1 MSFYNI
7 LKEDI
12 NKILKENILKKNYK
26 KEIYNMFQ
34 VNEPPKDKF
43 GDVSTNA
50 AFSLSK
56 FLKTDPKNFADI
68 LIKELKKL
76 SYIEDAKVEGPG
88 FVNLSL
94 KKNFWLNELKKVLL
108 KNDKYGES
116 NIGKSKKVIIE
127 FVSANPTGPL
137 HIGHCRGA
145 VYGDV
150 LSNIMRKLGYKVY
163 KEYYINDT
171 GSQIDKL
178 INSVIYR
185 YEELFNEN
193 KNKKKID
200 DNLYPGEYLID
211 LAKDIKK
218 KYGSNLLESNKK
230 NNISIKNFSL
240 KWIID
245 FIKEDLNLL
254 GVKFDLFYSENDLV
268 KKNKIS
274 ICINTLKKNKLIYQG
289 IPEKPKGR
297 DLDEWEPRE
306 QFLFKSTKFGDD
318 VDRALQKSN
327 GDYTY
332 FAKDIAY
339 HLDKYKR
346 GYNFMINVWGADHG
360 GYIKRLSSAVKVI
373 TKNKANL
380 IVKICQLVKIID
392 NKEILKMSKREGK
405 YISLRRVLK
414 NVGKDVTRFIMLLRK
429 NNEDIDFDLQKTT
442 EESRDN
448 PVFYVQY
455 AHARCCSVLRET
467 KNYFNPKEISLT
479 EIKKSN
485 LKNLSDRNE
494 ILLIKEIVKWPKIL
508 EDSVYYH
515 EPHRITFFLQ
525 SLASKFHSFWNYG
538 KKDSSKRFINIG
550 NKDLTLAR
558 LSLIYSVK
566 IVLNNGLNLLGVK
579 PLEVMR

>member
-7 LKEDI
+7 LKDDI
-12 NKILKENILKKNYK
+12 NKILKDNILKKKYK
-26 KEIYNMFQ
+26 KEMFKMFQ
-34 VNEPPKDKF
+34 VSEPPKDKF
-43 GDVSTNA
+43 GDISTNA

-56 FLKTDPKNFADI
+56 FLKTNPKNFANI
-68 LIKELKKL
+68 LIKELKKIH
-76 SYIEDAKVEGPG
+76 YIDNFKIEGSG
-88 FVNLSL
+88 FLNLSL
-94 KKNFWLNELKKVLL
+94 KKEFWINELKKVLL

-150 LSNIMRKLGYKVY
+150 LSNIMKKLGYKVY

-178 INSVIYR
+178 TSSVNYR
-185 YEELFNEN
+185 YKELFN
-193 KNKKKID
+193 KSKTKID

-211 LAKDIKK
+211 LAKDLKK
-218 KYGSNLLESNKK
+218 KYGSKLLVGNKK
-230 NNISIKNFSL
+230 NNNIIKNFSL
-240 KWIID
+240 KWIVD

-274 ICINTLKKNKLIYQG
+274 LCINTLRKDKLIYKG
-289 IPEKPKGR
+289 IPEKPKGG
-297 DLDEWEPRE
+297 DLEEWEPRE

-346 GYNFMINVWGADHG
+346 GFNFMINVWGADHA
-360 GYIKRLSSAVKVI
+360 GYIRRLTSAVKAI
-373 TKNKANL
+373 TKHKANL
-380 IVKICQLVKIID
+380 TVKICQLVKIID
-392 NKEILKMSKREGK
+392 NKETLKMSKREGK
-405 YISLRRVLK
+405 FISLSRVLK

-429 NNEDIDFDLQKTT
+429 NNEDIDFDLQKIT
-442 EESRDN
+442 EESKDN

-479 EIKKSN
+479 EIKKN
-485 LKNLSDRNE
+485 DLKKLNDPNE
-494 ILLIKEIVKWPKIL
+494 ISLIKEIVKWPKIL
-508 EDSVYYH
+508 EDAVCYH
-515 EPHRITFFLQ
+515 EPHRISFFLQ

-538 KKDSSKRFINIG
+538 KKDSSKRFITIE
-550 NKDLTLAR
+550 NKELTISR

-579 PLEVMR
+579 SLQEMR

>member
-12 NKILKENILKKNYK
+12 NKVLKYNILKKKYK

-34 VNEPPKDKF
+34 VSEPPKDKF

-56 FLKTDPKNFADI
+56 FLKTNPESFADI
-68 LIKELKKL
+68 LIKELRKL
-76 SYIEDAKVEGPG
+76 IYVEKAKVEGLG
-88 FVNLSL
+88 FINLSL
-94 KKNFWLNELKKVLL
+94 KKDFWLNELKKVLL

-150 LSNIMRKLGYKVY
+150 LSNIMNKLGYKVY

-178 INSVIYR
+178 TNSVIYR
-185 YEELFNEN
+185 YKELFN
-193 KNKKKID
+193 KNKKKMD

-211 LAKDIKK
+211 LAKDLKK
-218 KYGSNLLESNKK
+218 ENGSKLLESNQK
-230 NNISIKNFSL
+230 NNINIKNFSL

-245 FIKEDLNLL
+245 LIKKDLNLL
-254 GVKFDLFYSENDLV
+254 GVKFDLFFSESDLV

-297 DLDEWEPRE
+297 DLDEWEPRK
-306 QFLFKSTKFGDD
+306 QSLFKSSKFGDD

-346 GYNFMINVWGADHG
+346 GFNFMINVWGADHG
-360 GYIKRLSSAVKVI
+360 GYIKRLSSAVKAI
-373 TKNKANL
+373 TKNKANV

-392 NKEILKMSKREGK
+392 NKEILKMSKREGRFV
-405 YISLRRVLK
+405 SLRRVIN

-429 NNEDIDFDLQKTT
+429 NNEDIDFDLQKIT
-442 EESRDN
+442 EESKDN

-467 KNYFNPKEISLT
+467 KNYFDSKEITLS
-479 EIKKSN
+479 EIKKNN
-485 LKNLSDRNE
+485 LKNLNDKNE

-508 EDSVYYH
+508 EDAVRYY
-515 EPHRITFFLQ
+515 EPHRISFFLQ
-525 SLASKFHSFWNYG
+525 SLASRFHSFWNYG
-538 KKDSSKRFINIG
+538 KKDSSKRFINVD

-566 IVLNNGLNLLGVK
+566 IVLNNGLSLLGVK
-579 PLEVMR
+579 SLEEMR

>member
-12 NKILKENILKKNYK
+12 NKVLKYNILKKKYK

-34 VNEPPKDKF
+34 VSEPPKGKF

-56 FLKTDPKNFADI
+56 FLKTNPESFADI
-68 LIKELKKL
+68 LIKELRKL
-76 SYIEDAKVEGPG
+76 IYVEKAKVEGPG
-88 FVNLSL
+88 FINLSL
-94 KKNFWLNELKKVLL
+94 KKDFWLNELKKVLL

-150 LSNIMRKLGYKVY
+150 LSNIMNKLGYKVY

-178 INSVIYR
+178 TNSVIYR
-185 YEELFNEN
+185 YKELFN
-193 KNKKKID
+193 KNKKKMD

-211 LAKDIKK
+211 LAKDLKK
-218 KYGSNLLESNKK
+218 ENGSKLLESNQK
-230 NNISIKNFSL
+230 NNINIKNFSL

-245 FIKEDLNLL
+245 LIKKDLNLL
-254 GVKFDLFYSENDLV
+254 GVKFDLFFSESDLV

-297 DLDEWEPRE
+297 DLDEWEPRK
-306 QFLFKSTKFGDD
+306 QSLFKSSKFGDD

-346 GYNFMINVWGADHG
+346 GFNFMINVWGADHG
-360 GYIKRLSSAVKVI
+360 GYIKRLSSAVKAI
-373 TKNKANL
+373 TKNKANV

-392 NKEILKMSKREGK
+392 NKEILKMSKREGRFV
-405 YISLRRVLK
+405 SLRRVIN

-429 NNEDIDFDLQKTT
+429 NNEDIDFDLQKIT
-442 EESRDN
+442 EESKDN

-467 KNYFNPKEISLT
+467 KNYFDSKEITLS
-479 EIKKSN
+479 EIKKNN
-485 LKNLSDRNE
+485 LKNLNDKNE

-508 EDSVYYH
+508 EDAVRYY
-515 EPHRITFFLQ
+515 EPHRISFFLQ
-525 SLASKFHSFWNYG
+525 SLASRFHSFWNYG
-538 KKDSSKRFINIG
+538 KKDSSKRFINVD

-566 IVLNNGLNLLGVK
+566 IVLNNGLSLLGVK
-579 PLEVMR
+579 SLEEMR